1 MLLIL
6 FDGLRLYFLNIFVF
20 FLNKEKRKKKIE
32 FNIFFYITGAIMH
45 VGVAA
50 DVKDL
55 FEICSSAFYQL
66 FQRNIIS
73 KVFQFYLIKINHIY
87 SYNNSKDP

>member
-1 MLLIL
+1 
-6 FDGLRLYFLNIFVF
+6 
-20 FLNKEKRKKKIE
+20 
-32 FNIFFYITGAIMH
+32 MH

-73 KVFQFYLIKINHIY
+73 NVFQFYLIKINHIY